1 MSKAVKTLSLF
12 ECRMRSLTA
21 QATSSLL
28 NFPKET
34 IEALGEDDLPQGS
47 VLWGKISGGS
57 KGLAWLARGPHLEVV
72 NPVTGERLS
81 AYRFCGL
88 HGRTPTVR
96 VVKEFS
102 WWKRLGLLVGVGN
115 ALCLYDVEGS
125 RVVKSIALPGRV
137 IAIEPVTNDGGVNAS
152 NRYLHPSLRW
162 FTGVAAVATD
172 VGHVLLV
179 DLCLHDFSWSQKKI
193 EILDLDF
200 ATASPGEVAQIRETA
215 MRGKRHLCFQLQSC
229 CRRAASTLYFISRTN
244 QLVVGFSNGSL
255 SLWNIGTLT
264 REHNSWLKGGRIP
277 VCAFTFQEP
286 ANDPGNS
293 CYLWA
298 VQSTQKSGGDALTL
312 RMLQL
317 TFVKRRRTESGRV
330 MYEMPASLRP
340 ESLHD
345 CPYFALWSLDT
356 VTSLASPNLVL
367 DIMVDQTSLA
377 WRGPP
382 SYLAPGETPRVSSCG
397 FDGVCLLSLGVLRMT
412 CTPLRKEEEQL
423 EALLS
428 AAAETGSSEL
438 LVGYINRWTAEEQPS
453 AAENLQFVHECAWN
467 RALHA
472 ADEFNQICVPLFDGS
487 FIDQET
493 HRSLHQC
500 QFRLYNLSTI
510 FNCLPREA
518 QGICEDLTD
527 KHELAGL
534 NSLYA
539 QMVMWFCRSG
549 LLPEGLDES
558 QRSSRCFYNYRLL
571 QSHCRAQRERLM
583 LLSRGKWDLDG
594 LMIDGMVS
602 HLGKRVEKLW
612 CRGEEPTGK
621 YPPPSLKA
629 LLQLYLLEDTV
640 EIDKHAITMYLL
652 LDIGQALPNNTG
664 TLLQSFCRAFAI
676 PQGLVQLIQG
686 FWLLD
691 HNDYENS
698 LPLLYHPA
706 TAKTAVWLRQ
716 RVIQTLMCQ
725 GECRKALTYIRV
737 TKPLITSSREVQLV
751 LSVFLSNR
759 CFVDAWGLLQQ
770 HSTDENREELLLH
783 MFETCR
789 EMGLVQSF
797 LQLPFKD
804 TELVRLVKILQNS
817 IRIQDY
823 ELHPSHHLQ
832 RANNIAALQPNES
845 AEVNLT
851 VSVKVVLSAPASV
864 RCC

>member
-1 MSKAVKTLSLF
+1 
-12 ECRMRSLTA
+12 MRSLTA

-28 NFPKET
+28 NFPKES

-200 ATASPGEVAQIRETA
+200 ATASPGEVAQVRETA
-215 MRGKRHLCFQLQSC
+215 MRGKRHLCFPLQSC

-286 ANDPGNS
+286 ANDPGSS

-312 RMLQL
+312 RLLQL

-330 MYEMPASLRP
+330 MYEDLACCEEKFGLDLADVIFPRTGQNSNMKLLGCQTVEEFNDRLDEDDSMNGVISPNASVSFFSWQGYASGQKYLSTYLGVFDINGWLNAQMPASLRP

-345 CPYFALWSLDT
+345 CPYFALWSLDM

-367 DIMVDQTSLA
+367 DMMVDQTSLA

-397 FDGVCLLSLGVLRMT
+397 FACEMVMA
-412 CTPLRKEEEQL
+412 RKGKAFEQKLQEEQL

-428 AAAETGSSEL
+428 AAAETGSLEL

-453 AAENLQFVHECAWN
+453 AAENLQFVRECAWN

-510 FNCLPREA
+510 LNCLPREA

-558 QRSSRCFYNYRLL
+558 QRSSRCFYNYPLL
-571 QSHCRAQRERLM
+571 QSHYRAHRERLM

-640 EIDKHAITMYLL
+640 EIAKHAI
-652 LDIGQALPNNTG
+652 
-664 TLLQSFCRAFAI
+664 
-676 PQGLVQLIQG
+676 V
-686 FWLLD
+686 
-691 HNDYENS
+691 
-698 LPLLYHPA
+698 
-706 TAKTAVWLRQ
+706 
-716 RVIQTLMCQ
+716 
-725 GECRKALTYIRV
+725 
-737 TKPLITSSREVQLV
+737 
-751 LSVFLSNR
+751 
-759 CFVDAWGLLQQ
+759 
-770 HSTDENREELLLH
+770 
-783 MFETCR
+783 
-789 EMGLVQSF
+789 SF
-797 LQLPFKD
+797 L
-804 TELVRLVKILQNS
+804 
-817 IRIQDY
+817 
-823 ELHPSHHLQ
+823 
-832 RANNIAALQPNES
+832 
-845 AEVNLT
+845 
-851 VSVKVVLSAPASV
+851 VVFITPPA
-864 RCC
+864 